1 MKFSN
6 LSIPSILVI
15 LNVIQLL
22 KFLFVLAIIGR
33 SIFVF
38 FNVQAF
44 KSFTLQIPLLC
55 LYIGLAM
62 NITFFGLFFLEQEM
76 EELLFLKYE
85 NIEVYEEE
93 M

>member
-6 LSIPSILVI
+6 LSIPSILII
-15 LNVIQLL
+15 LNVIQLF
-22 KFLFVLAIIGR
+22 KFLFLLAFIGL

>member
-22 KFLFVLAIIGR
+22 KFLFVLAIIGL

-85 NIEVYEEE
+85 KIEVYEEE

>member
-22 KFLFVLAIIGR
+22 KFLFVLAIIGL

>member
-6 LSIPSILVI
+6 LSIPSILII
-15 LNVIQLL
+15 LNVIQLF
-22 KFLFVLAIIGR
+22 KFLFLLAFIGL

-62 NITFFGLFFLEQEM
+62 NITFFWLFFLEQEM

>member
-6 LSIPSILVI
+6 LSIPSILLI
-15 LNVIQLL
+15 LNVIQLF
-22 KFLFVLAIIGR
+22 KFLFVLAIIGL

>member
-22 KFLFVLAIIGR
+22 KFLFVLAIIGL

-93 M
+93 I

>member
-22 KFLFVLAIIGR
+22 KFLFVLAIIGL

-76 EELLFLKYE
+76 E
-85 NIEVYEEE
+85 
-93 M
+93 

>member
-1 MKFSN
+1 MKFSF

-22 KFLFVLAIIGR
+22 KFLFVLAIIGL